1 MKKSFQ
7 ILVFFIVILCFA
19 CQQKSTETHYRIE
32 TTYGN
37 IELRLYEET
46 PLHSNNFSKLVSQDF
61 YDGILF
67 HRVIPGFMI
76 QGGDPYSGHA
86 KTGELLG
93 DSTIGYTIPAEFKP
107 GIYHKRG
114 VIAAAR
120 EGDDVNPDRASDG
133 AQFYLVE
140 GKIWERDSL
149 LAYAKKR
156 DFKLNKK
163 QIELYTTVGGTPH
176 LDGNYT
182 VFGEITSGYEVVEKI
197 SRASRDSNDRP
208 HKDIK
213 MTIKAITNAD

>member
-7 ILVFFIVILCFA
+7 ILAFFLVILCFA
-19 CQQKSTETHYRIE
+19 CQQKSTEKHFSIE
-32 TTYGN
+32 TAYGN
-37 IELRLYEET
+37 IELKLYEET
-46 PLHSNNFSKLVSQDF
+46 PLHSNNFSKLVSQGF

-67 HRVIPGFMI
+67 HRVIPEFMI
-76 QGGDPYSGHA
+76 QGGDPYSAHA

-107 GIYHKRG
+107 NIYHKRG

-120 EGDDVNPDRASDG
+120 EGDDINPDKASDG
-133 AQFYLVE
+133 AQFFLVE
-140 GKIWERDSL
+140 GKVWEKDSL
-149 LAYAKKR
+149 LAYANKR
-156 DFKLNKK
+156 DFTLNEK
-163 QIELYTTVGGTPH
+163 QIELYTTIGGTPH

-182 VFGEITSGYEVVEKI
+182 VFGEITSGFEVVEKI
-197 SRASRDSNDRP
+197 SHVSRDNNNRP